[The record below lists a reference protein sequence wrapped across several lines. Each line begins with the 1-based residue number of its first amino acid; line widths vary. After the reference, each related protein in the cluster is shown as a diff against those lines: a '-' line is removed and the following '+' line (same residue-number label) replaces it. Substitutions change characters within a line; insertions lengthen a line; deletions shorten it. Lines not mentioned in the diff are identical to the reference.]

1 MITLKFEGKK
11 YFIPNELKELTIYQY
26 QEIQKIDKT
35 DKFKFIVNFL
45 GLFGIDDYIAKNVK
59 ASIVIQIMNSTNVM
73 LNTTNVP
80 LQKTFT
86 IDGIEY
92 GMDTLI
98 DLRFDQFADLTE
110 LTETENLINDNLH
123 IITAILFRPLTK
135 WKKEKFKLLKLF
147 KKRKLI
153 YTIEEYNSKTVME
166 RAEHFKQNLNMD
178 IVLGLL
184 FFFSNLKLKLTNRLL
199 VSSQNEKK

>member
-184 FFFSNLKLKLTNRLL
+184 FFF
-199 VSSQNEKK
+199 QI